1 VIEIAGINEE
11 TRTNH
16 VRRARNVVEWREK
29 YFHDVLRKY
38 GPDAKYVCECRQ
50 ALKNFHA
57 FLSAFPCL
65 EISRAFEPLQLLG
78 KHPSY
83 GYGRGLSAFPFQDHT
98 YYWRVKGFRGPLLC
112 TTHPYNM
119 RGATRLKDQ
128 ETIFKF
134 ADEHG
139 FTVEIEPPDVPD
151 IWYPGSTTPIAWS
164 KRGVN
169 WRSLARHGAEVP
181 PPKSCGNICAAE
193 DG

>member
-1 VIEIAGINEE
+1 MIETAEISEE

-16 VRRARNVVEWREK
+16 VRRARHVVEWREK
-29 YFHDVLRKY
+29 HFHDVLMKY

-50 ALKNFHA
+50 ALKNLHA

-65 EISRAFEPLQLLG
+65 EISQAFEPLQLLG
-78 KHPSY
+78 KHPTH

-98 YYWRVKGFRGPLLC
+98 YYWRVKGYRGPVLC

-119 RGATRLKDQ
+119 RGTTRRVLEDQ
-128 ETIFKF
+128 ETIFKY

-139 FTVEIEPPDVPD
+139 FAVEIEPPDCAD

-164 KRGVN
+164 KRGVD
-169 WRSLARHGAEVP
+169 WRSLARLGVSGEPHRRSIA
-181 PPKSCGNICAAE
+181 
-193 DG
+193 